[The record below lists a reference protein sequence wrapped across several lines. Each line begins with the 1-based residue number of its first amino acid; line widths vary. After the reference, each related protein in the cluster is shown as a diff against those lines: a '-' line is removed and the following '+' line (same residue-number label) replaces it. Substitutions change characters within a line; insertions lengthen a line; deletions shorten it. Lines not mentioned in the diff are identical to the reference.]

1 MSDRSSL
8 LSELYQA
15 RLEDLKEIAS
25 AYGLAK
31 NGSVEFLRAQLIR
44 DLILSDWDLT
54 IDGLRAI
61 LNSDLG
67 IGKPVS
73 ELIESDRR
81 NSNNF
86 MIGQNSPEKS
96 STLKSKLE
104 LQKELI

>member
-1 MSDRSSL
+1 MKYAVEQHIHPSKPNDLAGLDSETTYTVREQRGLGALMSDRSSL

-61 LNSDLG
+61 LNLS
-67 IGKPVS
+67 
-73 ELIESDRR
+73 LIH
-81 NSNNF
+81 
-86 MIGQNSPEKS
+86 I
-96 STLKSKLE
+96 
-104 LQKELI
+104 

>member
-1 MSDRSSL
+1 MSNRSSL

-31 NGSVEFLRAQLIR
+31 NGSVEYLRAQLIR

-54 IDGLRAI
+54 LDGLKSI

-67 IGKPVS
+67 NLLGVFGIKKTGS
-73 ELIESDRR
+73 LRTRR
-81 NSNNF
+81 HAFTCISIMIPSNSRKR
-86 MIGQNSPEKS
+86 IL
-96 STLKSKLE
+96 TR
-104 LQKELI
+104 